1 MIFLCVQENA
11 EEYLRTWPSLLP
23 SIPFPIQHA
32 YKLKTNKIIFILLK
46 EKKME
51 GVSKE
56 NWFPNEVV
64 KHVQSHIL
72 ANSSTHNIQK
82 VVETVIL
89 RAHAQD

>member
-1 MIFLCVQENA
+1 
-11 EEYLRTWPSLLP
+11 
-23 SIPFPIQHA
+23 
-32 YKLKTNKIIFILLK
+32 
-46 EKKME
+46 ME

-82 VVETVIL
+82 VVKTVIL
-89 RAHAQD
+89 WAHAQD